1 MPGDTC
7 VVCGNTRVKDPSV
20 SMHRFPQDKTKRLRW
35 LKALGLKDDDIGS
48 HHRVCSRHFPEGDA
62 KSYDPQLSLG
72 KRFASPTKRW
82 TGRAKRAKRREAARN
97 LFSEESHS
105 KTSGRNPSSGSTS
118 ANDSEA
124 VEEHPLLVTQVG
136 EQLETEYQLHE
147 LPTDD
152 SLSTPTSSRAL
163 SSPFSS
169 VSATDNSTR
178 VLVDKALLSRIE
190 LLEAENKDLN
200 SKLSKVA
207 RKTFSVED
215 VAGNDDLV
223 KLYTGFTT
231 YSVFLAFY
239 EFLGPSVNE
248 LAYRGVSQRAQKRQ
262 RRRKI
267 DSLNQLFLTLIKLRL
282 NLRNKDLAFRFGIC
296 ESLVSR
302 YVTTWISYLY
312 HHLKEVKWMPE
323 VEQVRATLPHSFQQ
337 AYSTTFA
344 IIDGSELFIQTPSD
358 LQLQSST
365 WSSYKHHNTAKFLIA
380 CTPNG
385 CICFISPLYV
395 GSISDVELTRVSGF
409 LQELEGKDGIS
420 VMADRGFTIKDQLKK
435 INVELNIPPFLDG
448 RQQLP
453 ADEVKRGRQIASL
466 RIHVE
471 RAIGRIKQFA
481 ILQGNF
487 PLSMVRQVNQIVC
500 VCAWL
505 TNFHPAL
512 IPPPLTSSENA
523 EVEEYFNTLESESD
537 FVSTDS
543 D

>member
-1 MPGDTC
+1 MPGDAC
-7 VVCGNTRVKDPSV
+7 IVCGNTRAKDPSV
-20 SMHRFPQDKTKRLRW
+20 SMHRFPKEETKKQRW
-35 LKALGLKDDDIGS
+35 LKALELNDVSNHARI
-48 HHRVCSRHFPEGDA
+48 CSRHFPEGDA
-62 KSYDPQLSLG
+62 KLHEPQLNLG
-72 KRFASPTKRW
+72 KRFASPKKRW
-82 TGRAKRAKRREAARN
+82 TSRAKRAKRREAAQN

-105 KTSGRNPSSGSTS
+105 KGGTTNPSTGFAT
-118 ANDSEA
+118 ANDGNE
-124 VEEHPLLVTQVG
+124 VKKRPMLVAEVG
-136 EQLETEYQLHE
+136 EQLQTDYQLYE

-152 SLSTPTSSRAL
+152 SLSTSAPSAVHC
-163 SSPFSS
+163 S
-169 VSATDNSTR
+169 VSDTDNSTQ

-190 LLEAENKDLN
+190 LLEAENKDLK
-200 SKLSKVA
+200 SKLSKMS
-207 RKTFSVED
+207 RKAFSVED
-215 VAGNDDLV
+215 VARNDDLV
-223 KLYTGFTT
+223 KLYTGFAT

-248 LAYRGVSQRAQKRQ
+248 LAYRGVAQRAQKRQ
-262 RRRKI
+262 RRRKL
-267 DSLNQLFLTLIKLRL
+267 DSLNQFFLTLMKLRL

-302 YVTTWISYLY
+302 YVTTWICFLY

-323 VEQVRATLPHSFQQ
+323 VEQVQATLPHSFRL

-344 IIDGSELFIQTPSD
+344 IIDGSEIFIQTPSD

-385 CICFISPLYV
+385 CISFISPLYV
-395 GSISDVELTRVSGF
+395 GSITDVDLTRVSGF
-409 LQELEGKDGIS
+409 LQELDGKDGIS
-420 VMADRGFTIKDQLKK
+420 VMADRGFTIKDQLKE

-453 ADEVKRGRQIASL
+453 ADEVECGRQIASL

-487 PLSMVRQVNQIVC
+487 PLSMIRQSNQIVC

-523 EVEEYFNTLESESD
+523 EVEDYFKTLESESD
-537 FVSTDS
+537 FESMDS